1 MQNHYNWPLWH
12 WHFEASSICT
22 LKCPRCPR
30 TEIPDT
36 LVQKQLRLDFFE
48 KNFDLPEH
56 IKKITFCGDDG
67 DPIYAKDLIDI
78 VAFFK
83 DRNPNV
89 SVTIITNGSYKDD
102 LWWARLGKVLNSQD
116 EVKFSLDGWDQE
128 SNSKYRVNCDW
139 RSIESGAKV
148 LRKISDA
155 IIGWDAIAFG
165 FNQDRIEHMKSI
177 AQDWGFDRF
186 QLTKSTKFGSK
197 YDHYNDTVN
206 SVLEPSAEFIP
217 NGHRFERDITL
228 LTNRRIDDSEI
239 IKANLLHFDYARAA
253 YDYGNTVPLCFIGTK
268 GMFVNSQGYFIPC
281 CWIGNRYNHNGIQ
294 QFLKPEFNI
303 EQQGLET
310 VLNHPQWEYFIAE
323 FDRTKECNEKCA
335 KHLVTEEYATSW

>member
-1 MQNHYNWPLWH
+1 MQNQYNWPLWH

-30 TEIPDT
+30 TELPDT
-36 LVQKQLRLDFFE
+36 LVQTQLRLDFFE
-48 KNFDLPEH
+48 KNFDLPDS

-67 DPIYAKDLIDI
+67 DPIYARDLIDI

-83 DRNPNV
+83 ERNPNV
-89 SVTIITNGSYKDD
+89 SITIITDGSYKDD
-102 LWWARLGKVLNSQD
+102 IWWDKLGKTLNSQD

-128 SNSKYRVNCDW
+128 SNSKYRVNCEWD
-139 RSIESGAKV
+139 SIERGAKA
-148 LRKISDA
+148 LRKSSSA
-155 IIGWDAIAFG
+155 VMGWDAIAFG
-165 FNQDRIEHMKSI
+165 FNQEHHAYMKSL

-197 YDHYNDTVN
+197 YSHYNDDVN
-206 SVLEPSAEFIP
+206 SILEPSAEFIP
-217 NGHRFERDITL
+217 TGHRFERDITL
-228 LTNRRIDDSEI
+228 LTNRQINNSEI
-239 IKANLLHFDYARAA
+239 IQANLAHLEYTRSL
-253 YDYGNTVPLCFIGTK
+253 YQGNIVPLCFIGTK

-303 EQQGLET
+303 QQQGLEN
-310 VLNHPQWEYFIAE
+310 VLNSTQWESFIAK
-323 FDRTKECNEKCA
+323 FDSMKECSEKCA
-335 KHLVTEEYATSW
+335 KNLVTEEYATSW

>member
-1 MQNHYNWPLWH
+1 MWH

-22 LKCPRCPR
+22 LKCHRCPR
-30 TEIPDT
+30 TELPGT

-48 KNFDLPEH
+48 NNFNLPEQ

-83 DRNPNV
+83 QNNPQV

-102 LWWARLGKVLNSQD
+102 IWWTQLGKILNSQD

-139 RSIESGAKV
+139 KSIESGAKA
-148 LRKISDA
+148 LRKVSTA

-165 FNQDRIEHMKSI
+165 FNEQHIDHMKSL
-177 AQDWGFDRF
+177 AQQWGFDRF

-197 YDHYNDTVN
+197 YAHYNDEIN

-217 NGHRFERDITL
+217 DGHRFERDITM
-228 LTNRRIDDSEI
+228 LTNRHIDSSEI
-239 IKANLLHFDYARAA
+239 MSANLAHFEYTKQA
-253 YDYGNTVPLCFIGTK
+253 YGHTATVPLCFIGTK

-294 QFLKPEFNI
+294 QFLKDEFNI
-303 EQQGLET
+303 RQQGLES
-310 VLNHPQWEYFIAE
+310 VLNNQYWKDFIAE

-335 KHLVTEEYATSW
+335 KPLVTQEYATSW